1 MYVCIHNRFGSS
13 TTSNTG
19 RKDVLLIDYPSN
31 RNLHGPTPA
40 WVPHVLGHASFT
52 NTPSYFFLHF
62 FSRFFKFPFLAQL
75 QSFFFPL
82 LLSYTVP
89 FVFTQEIVGAS
100 VGSLPTSSNTVG
112 ASVGSATGT
121 SVGSTTGDA
130 VGSITGALVG
140 STTGDSV
147 GSTTGVAVGSTT
159 GAAVGTVK
167 GDLVGLFVGL
177 FVGDLVGDLVGDP
190 VGDLVGVFV
199 GGVFVGDT
207 VGALVGETVGS
218 GVGLGVGSGVCCN
231 VPTQNSCVSS

>member
-1 MYVCIHNRFGSS
+1 MSVNIHNRFGSS
-13 TTSNTG
+13 TSSNTG
-19 RKDVLLIDYPSN
+19 RKGVLLMDHPVN
-31 RNLHGPTPA
+31 RNLHGPTLA

-52 NTPSYFFLHF
+52 NTPLYFFLHF

-130 VGSITGALVG
+130 VGSMTGA
-140 STTGDSV
+140 SV
-147 GSTTGVAVGSTT
+147 GSSTGASVGSTT
-159 GAAVGTVK
+159 GAAVGSTTGASVGSVT
-167 GDLVGLFVGL
+167 GDFVGLFVGL
-177 FVGDLVGDLVGDP
+177 FVGDLVGDP
-190 VGDLVGVFV
+190 VGDLV
-199 GGVFVGDT
+199 GVFVGDT